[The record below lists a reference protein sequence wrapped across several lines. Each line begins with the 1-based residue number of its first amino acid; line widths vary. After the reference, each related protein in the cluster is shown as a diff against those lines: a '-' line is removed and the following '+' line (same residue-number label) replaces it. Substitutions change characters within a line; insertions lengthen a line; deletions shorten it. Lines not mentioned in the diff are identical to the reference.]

1 MVKDLVY
8 GMSDPDKDVRNN
20 SMRAL
25 ALIAGFAQARPD
37 QHVSVPVKP
46 FIEML
51 NSVEWT
57 DRNKSSFAL
66 VALTEKRDAAVLSRL
81 RQRSLQSLIDMARWK
96 TGHAFAPFSILGRIG
111 GLSEEEIQ
119 KLWDSGN
126 RQLLIET
133 VLKRIG
139 PK

>member
-1 MVKDLVY
+1 
-8 GMSDPDKDVRNN
+8 
-20 SMRAL
+20 MRTFL
-25 ALIAGFAQARPD
+25 AGQDTSQDRVGSSQQQFAQPRPD

-81 RQRSLQSLIDMARWK
+81 RQRSLPSLIDMARWK
-96 TGHAFAPFSILGRIG
+96 NPGHAFASFFILGRIG
-111 GLSEEEIQ
+111 SLSEEEIQ
-119 KLWDSGN
+119 KSWDNGN
-126 RQLLIET
+126 RSLLIET

-139 PK
+139 GCSGN